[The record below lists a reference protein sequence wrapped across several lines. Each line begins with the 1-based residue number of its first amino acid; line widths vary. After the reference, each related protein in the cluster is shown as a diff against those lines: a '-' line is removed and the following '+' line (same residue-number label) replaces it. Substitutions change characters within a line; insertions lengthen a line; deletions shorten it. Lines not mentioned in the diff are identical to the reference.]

1 MLTTHVARE
10 LLVYDKLSATYT
22 DQMQAIMNDGHL
34 ELLRVIHF
42 SPLMF

>member
-22 DQMQAIMNDGHL
+22 DQI
-34 ELLRVIHF
+34 VI
-42 SPLMF
+42 SQV